1 MVFILRAVVE
11 SGVGGVVTFSGDQI
25 CRWLEVHYSVEVFCV
40 ECQNFEGIVNVFVT
54 GWPPDVLSVLTFLE
68 KQISISIYASKM
80 RT

>member
-11 SGVGGVVTFSGDQI
+11 CGAGGVVTFSGDQI
-25 CRWLEVHYSVEVFCV
+25 SRWLEVHYNVEVFCI
-40 ECQNFEGIVNVFVT
+40 ECQNVESIVTVFVSD
-54 GWPPDVLSVLTFLE
+54 WPPDVLSVLTFLE